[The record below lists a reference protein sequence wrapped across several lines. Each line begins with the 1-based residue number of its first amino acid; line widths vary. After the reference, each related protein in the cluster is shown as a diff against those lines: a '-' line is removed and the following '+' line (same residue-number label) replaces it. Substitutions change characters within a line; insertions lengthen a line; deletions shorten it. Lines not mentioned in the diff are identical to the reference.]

1 MFATFLCNH
10 ELESAGALHKL
21 WKTPILSTMT
31 AGEWI
36 PGDTF
41 AVRLHI
47 LRTKWYFAVAA

>member
-1 MFATFLCNH
+1 
-10 ELESAGALHKL
+10 LHKL